1 MNRIKHIIN
10 QNRDWEGS
18 HIGVNQQIITF
29 GFEHYSQGQQF
40 P

>member
-1 MNRIKHIIN
+1 MN
-10 QNRDWEGS
+10 QNRDWEDS
-18 HIGVNQQIITF
+18 HIGVNQQIIINQQIITF